1 MGSVYSKTLAHKA
14 ALPST
19 ERNAAEDNLVCKDK
33 SVLNVQGYVFPQGR
47 VENLPL
53 NILPN
58 AQKAFGL
65 AAPHY
70 SLFHEITT
78 TGLGHVIDYF

>member
-1 MGSVYSKTLAHKA
+1 MGCVNSKTLAHKA

-19 ERNAAEDNLVCKDK
+19 ERNEAADNVVCKAK
-33 SVLNVQGYVFPQGR
+33 SVFNVQGYRFPQGR
-47 VENLPL
+47 AENLPL

-70 SLFHEITT
+70 SLFREITT
-78 TGLGHVIDYF
+78 TRLGHVIDCF

>member
-1 MGSVYSKTLAHKA
+1 MLTAK
-14 ALPST
+14 LPST
-19 ERNAAEDNLVCKDK
+19 ERNEAAGDLVWKAK
-33 SVLNVQGYVFPQGR
+33 SVFNVQGYVFPQGR
-47 VENLPL
+47 VANLPL